1 MVGRQSLDYDDE
13 WERGKDQQYAM
24 SRCYFGRHG
33 VAVAVALAMAVA
45 VAEAPMLDTMK
56 SGRDC

>member
-1 MVGRQSLDYDDE
+1 MVGRHSLDFDDE

-24 SRCYFGRHG
+24 SRCYFAGRHG
-33 VAVAVALAMAVA
+33 VSA

-56 SGRDC
+56 SGRD